1 MNATYC
7 NIRIID
13 MTKKWALTIESN
25 IQRGK
30 RVLERGLFTGY
41 PLLMGK
47 NAHTVYSVRY
57 S

>member
-1 MNATYC
+1 
-7 NIRIID
+7 

-25 IQRGK
+25 IQGGK

-41 PLLMGK
+41 PLLMGE
-47 NAHTVYSVRY
+47 NAHTVYTVRY